1 MPFESQAQRRFMYA
15 TDPKM
20 AKRFEKKTKKKNLP
34 EKVAVKKAP
43 LDFESVRDVGV
54 VEEEGFPYRRFEAD
68 FIDPETQERLPA
80 FARLS
85 DDGIG
90 VGSIKDPNPEAY
102 PSQRAFHMIHPYGDK
117 GIYPYSIG
125 TDSEF
130 RGRGYQEALLHLI
143 MRLAEAEGKTLYEP
157 HQSMKTGD
165 GTMFAQRMREKYGDE
180 DVEIMTGEPMD
191 LAWRLLKM
199 PLVPESV
206 RQEDGEY
213 RADFRHTETG
223 EIYPM
228 SGKRHLDG
236 YSGNKHHFI
245 ETKISSPNNE
255 DVGSS
260 TFYVFDD
267 NYPHNLV
274 GAPYIEQR
282 DPFIE
287 ENRFGGEAPPVGM
300 GTALYDLGAII
311 ADAQGAKIVPSDARN
326 WQAREMWAKHED
338 KGHWPVPVIK
348 RQTELGELHEV
359 FPSSLGPVTEYHGT
373 MNLPAVSEQ
382 GIKARSSRK
391 RSKKY
396 VPEQL
401 RGQDITYTTPD
412 RERALAFAQERAQS
426 LGLPSSQVG
435 VVGVRAGGLPSPI
448 QHQEPFGVLGG
459 TMSNVR
465 PSAIPRANIVPV
477 LKMPQEARDFA
488 SQVHE
493 GQMYGE
499 EPYMT
504 HIEDVASQ
512 FDDPHLKRIAYLH
525 DAVEDRETGIDAI
538 HQQFGEDVG
547 HAIDAL
553 TRRPDEQYF
562 DYIQRVAS
570 HPEARQ
576 VKLADLQS
584 NLRRGPSESL
594 ARRYEKALQML
605 RGDM

>member
-15 TDPKM
+15 TNPKM

-34 EKVAVKKAP
+34 EKVKK
-43 LDFESVRDVGV
+43 S
-54 VEEEGFPYRRFEAD
+54 
-68 FIDPETQERLPA
+68 
-80 FARLS
+80 
-85 DDGIG
+85 
-90 VGSIKDPNPEAY
+90 
-102 PSQRAFHMIHPYGDK
+102 
-117 GIYPYSIG
+117 
-125 TDSEF
+125 
-130 RGRGYQEALLHLI
+130 
-143 MRLAEAEGKTLYEP
+143 
-157 HQSMKTGD
+157 
-165 GTMFAQRMREKYGDE
+165 
-180 DVEIMTGEPMD
+180 PMD
-191 LAWRLLKM
+191 LSWRLL
-199 PLVPESV
+199 
-206 RQEDGEY
+206 
-213 RADFRHTETG
+213 
-223 EIYPM
+223 
-228 SGKRHLDG
+228 
-236 YSGNKHHFI
+236 
-245 ETKISSPNNE
+245 
-255 DVGSS
+255 
-260 TFYVFDD
+260 
-267 NYPHNLV
+267 
-274 GAPYIEQR
+274 
-282 DPFIE
+282 
-287 ENRFGGEAPPVGM
+287 
-300 GTALYDLGAII
+300 
-311 ADAQGAKIVPSDARN
+311 
-326 WQAREMWAKHED
+326 
-338 KGHWPVPVIK
+338 K
-348 RQTELGELHEV
+348 RQTELGEFHED

-412 RERALAFAQERAQS
+412 QERALAFAQERAQS

-465 PSAIPRANIVPV
+465 PSAIPRANIAPVQV

-525 DAVEDRETGIDAI
+525 DAVEDSETEIDAI

-547 HAIDAL
+547 HAVDAL

>member
-54 VEEEGFPYRRFEAD
+54 VEEGGFPYRRFEAD

-90 VGSIKDPNPEAY
+90 VGRIKDPNPEAY

-180 DVEIMTGEPMD
+180 DVEIMTGDPEIMTGEPMD
-191 LAWRLLKM
+191 LAWRLLK
-199 PLVPESV
+199 
-206 RQEDGEY
+206 
-213 RADFRHTETG
+213 
-223 EIYPM
+223 
-228 SGKRHLDG
+228 
-236 YSGNKHHFI
+236 
-245 ETKISSPNNE
+245 
-255 DVGSS
+255 
-260 TFYVFDD
+260 
-267 NYPHNLV
+267 
-274 GAPYIEQR
+274 
-282 DPFIE
+282 
-287 ENRFGGEAPPVGM
+287 
-300 GTALYDLGAII
+300 
-311 ADAQGAKIVPSDARN
+311 
-326 WQAREMWAKHED
+326 
-338 KGHWPVPVIK
+338 
-348 RQTELGELHEV
+348 RQTELGEFHED

-391 RSKKY
+391 RSKKF

-465 PSAIPRANIVPV
+465 PSAIPRANIALLKRQTELGEFHPDLPSSHGPV
-477 LKMPQEARDFA
+477 KYYHGTPETNVQQIMRQGLRAGGPSYESMENYDPSF
-488 SQVHE
+488 E
-493 GQMYGE
+493 GAYVTTEPERAYRYGE
-499 EPYMT
+499 R
-504 HIEDVASQ
+504 
-512 FDDPHLKRIAYLH
+512 KGWAYRPIPAPALIG
-525 DAVEDRETGIDAI
+525 VREGAGMPEEYLGYGD
-538 HQQFGEDVG
+538 GED
-547 HAIDAL
+547 
-553 TRRPDEQYF
+553 TRRLFPD
-562 DYIQRVAS
+562 DYRYMDDVDPKFLTQIK
-570 HPEARQ
+570 EA
-576 VKLADLQS
+576 
-584 NLRRGPSESL
+584 
-594 ARRYEKALQML
+594 M
-605 RGDM
+605 